1 METFD
6 CIKTRKSVRKYDKKD
21 VPNGIIGQIIFAGT
35 QAPSAGNIQPWE
47 FVVVKDEKIKKELS
61 IAALRQNHVFKAPVV
76 IVVSAD
82 SEKSGDKYGERG
94 KKLYSIQ
101 DTAAAIENMLL
112 VAHDLGLGACWVGAF
127 EEEKVKSILN
137 MPDRLRPVALLTIG
151 YPLSYDTTK
160 KPKRLPF
167 ENITYV
173 DKSGQRLFEWME
185 SPSGEWK
192 FKIKPLEHHIRKLKE
207 KLDLREK

>member
-6 CIKTRKSVRKYDKKD
+6 CIKSRKSVRKYDKKD
-21 VPNGIIGQIIFAGT
+21 VPNEIIGQIIFAGT
-35 QAPSAGNIQPWE
+35 QAPSAGNMQPWV
-47 FVVVKDEKIKKELS
+47 FIVVKDEKIKKELS
-61 IAALRQNHVFKAPVV
+61 VAALRQDYVSKAPVV
-76 IVVSAD
+76 IVVAAD
-82 SEKSGDKYGERG
+82 TEKSGDKYGERG

-112 VAHDLGLGACWVGAF
+112 IAHDLGLGACWVSAF
-127 EEEKVKSILN
+127 EEEKVKGILS

-151 YPLSYDTTK
+151 YPLSYDIAK

-173 DKSGQRLFEWME
+173 DQYGKILFEWME

-192 FKIKPLEHHIRKLKE
+192 LKIKPLEHHVKKLKE
-207 KLDLREK
+207 RLALRKK